1 MPHNRLLAA
10 SRYHLLRRSA
20 DELRMTEPDS
30 GGCPCCDFAN
40 GVTRVACA
48 SPKVEAWS
56 CAACGGQWWISVVNP
71 RPQPFLDR
79 LTGTV
84 ELAAARSVLRAVI
97 TLADEAP
104 GISDEELRSRLL
116 ILAQRAERRS

>member
-1 MPHNRLLAA
+1 
-10 SRYHLLRRSA
+10 
-20 DELRMTEPDS
+20 MTDPAP
-30 GGCPCCDFAN
+30 GGCPYCDSAG

-48 SPKVEAWS
+48 SPTVEAWL
-56 CAACGGQWWISVVNP
+56 CAACCGQWWISVVNP

-84 ELAAARSVLRAVI
+84 ELAAARSVLWAVI

-104 GISDEELRSRLL
+104 GISNEELRSRLL
-116 ILAQRAERRS
+116 MLAQRAERRS